1 MVIKK
6 QTYADLET
14 LQKLEEEY
22 ETLKT
27 SLSKEELE
35 KINKFLLG
43 FELKLLGYSNRT
55 AAKLSGISP
64 NSLAEAFGLY
74 LLEGSLKAIL
84 RKKGR
89 TPKVWEKEA
98 YKLKRVNPQLYRSLL
113 KDLLVY
119 TVDERRG
126 RVKFA
131 PLRQIH
137 LKYRGALEKEGF
149 PMNKDTFKRLVE
161 GIYLLEFGGFE
172 NMLKRILPMRV
183 YEKVKSGEW
192 RVSWF
197 AVSSKT

>member
-1 MVIKK
+1 MVIRK
-6 QTYADLET
+6 QTNANLET
-14 LQKLEEEY
+14 LQKLEKEY

-27 SLSKEELE
+27 SLKREDLE
-35 KINKFLLG
+35 KINKFLFG

-64 NSLAEAFGLY
+64 NALAEAFELY

-126 RVKFA
+126 KVKFA

-149 PMNKDTFKRLVE
+149 PMNKDTFKRFVE
-161 GIYLLEFGGFE
+161 GIYLFEFGGFE
-172 NMLKRILPMRV
+172 NMLKRILPISV
-183 YEKVKSGEW
+183 YEKVRSGEW
-192 RVSWF
+192 KVSWF